1 MKYYIYRNHTIEHL
15 FKGMEVLY
23 SGYGDI
29 SKDPKSPDIENI
41 IWFYQLSPFDSSAK
55 VVIEFK
61 NYIKKIE
68 FLFDQD
74 DFMNNTIIIIP
85 DIKLINYLS
94 ESENVTAE
102 YHSFFEYIKD
112 LSNRKANVK
121 YIFLSDFSDKY
132 SLNQWID
139 FKFYYVSDMIINPKL
154 SLDFSSW
161 FISKLRSLSFVRK
174 KCLVLDCD
182 NTLWGGIIG
191 EDGIDGIQL
200 GNNYPGKAFLDF
212 QKAIVELHNSG
223 IIIALCSK
231 NNKEDVIE
239 VFKNNSNMI
248 LKMEHISAYRI
259 NWENK
264 AQNIIQ
270 ISKELNIG
278 LDSIV
283 FVDDNPLEREI
294 VKKNTPEVIVPD
306 FPTNNY
312 DLLLY
317 INSITKDFFSTFKLT
332 AEDKQKAKQYAKL
345 SQIQNLEKSYLNHN
359 DYLKDLDMTLIL
371 NRAKPSTI
379 SRFSQMT
386 QKTNQFN
393 LTTKRYNESE
403 LSKLIEKNYILTT
416 LQVRDKFGD
425 HGITAAIIIK
435 LDGSSAEI
443 DSLLLSC
450 RILGRGIENALLKLH
465 LNLLFELG
473 VKNVIARY
481 FPTKKNIQ
489 TENFYDLNGFEL
501 IEVNENG
508 DKKYLFNIK
517 NKLKI
522 EKYFKIEDNDK

>member
-1 MKYYIYRNHTIEHL
+1 
-15 FKGMEVLY
+15 
-23 SGYGDI
+23 
-29 SKDPKSPDIENI
+29 
-41 IWFYQLSPFDSSAK
+41 
-55 VVIEFK
+55 
-61 NYIKKIE
+61 
-68 FLFDQD
+68 
-74 DFMNNTIIIIP
+74 
-85 DIKLINYLS
+85 
-94 ESENVTAE
+94 
-102 YHSFFEYIKD
+102 
-112 LSNRKANVK
+112 
-121 YIFLSDFSDKY
+121 
-132 SLNQWID
+132 
-139 FKFYYVSDMIINPKL
+139 
-154 SLDFSSW
+154 
-161 FISKLRSLSFVRK
+161 
-174 KCLVLDCD
+174 
-182 NTLWGGIIG
+182 
-191 EDGIDGIQL
+191 
-200 GNNYPGKAFLDF
+200 
-212 QKAIVELHNSG
+212 
-223 IIIALCSK
+223 
-231 NNKEDVIE
+231 
-239 VFKNNSNMI
+239 
-248 LKMEHISAYRI
+248 
-259 NWENK
+259 
-264 AQNIIQ
+264 
-270 ISKELNIG
+270 
-278 LDSIV
+278 
-283 FVDDNPLEREI
+283 
-294 VKKNTPEVIVPD
+294 
-306 FPTNNY
+306 
-312 DLLLY
+312 
-317 INSITKDFFSTFKLT
+317 
-332 AEDKQKAKQYAKL
+332 
-345 SQIQNLEKSYLNHN
+345 
-359 DYLKDLDMTLIL
+359 MTLIL